1 MGWWRWVGERDGLVE
16 VEGIWWR
23 KMDGLVEVG
32 QGGKKDGSVEVEEN
46 GWVGGGRGM
55 SRGRKSE
62 VPKLPSL
69 TARLA
74 GTMLRPWVN
83 GWF

>member
-1 MGWWRWVGERDGLVE
+1 MGWWRKRDGLVE
-16 VEGIWWR
+16 MGRGEGW
-23 KMDGLVEVG
+23 VG
-32 QGGKKDGSVEVEEN
+32 GGRGDLVEEN

-55 SRGRKSE
+55 SRGRKRE
-62 VPKLPSL
+62 VPKLPSSA
-69 TARLA
+69 ARLA